1 MQDDNEPIGIVL
13 AADKDEIM
21 VEYATGSMTNQ
32 LFVLRYQLYLP
43 DIDTLKRELEI
54 LIQTNEDAK

>member
-32 LFVLRYQLYLP
+32 LFVSRYQLYLP
-43 DIDTLKRELEI
+43 DIDILKRELEI
-54 LIQTNEDAK
+54 LIQTNKDSK